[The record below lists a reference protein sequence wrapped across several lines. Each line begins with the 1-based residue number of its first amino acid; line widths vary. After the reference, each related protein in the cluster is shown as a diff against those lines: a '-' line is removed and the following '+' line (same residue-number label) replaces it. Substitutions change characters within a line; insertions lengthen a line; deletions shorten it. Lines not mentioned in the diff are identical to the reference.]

1 MWLIARRS
9 FAEGWMRLAAT
20 MLAALFSIGL
30 ISGSLQF
37 GLRAQEAVSGSDA
50 SEYSRADV
58 LVQGGQ
64 ADPDDPY
71 ATPDGRVA
79 LGEVAGR
86 PGVAAAAGD
95 AMVPATA
102 YGSDRT
108 PIVPPAG
115 AGTTLRP
122 WTSDGRLNP
131 YRLESGRAPAADGE
145 VAVTRH
151 VARAGGLDVGDP
163 VKVMLPKRTR
173 DMRVVGIVTVQGRS
187 AVASGD
193 LLLAPPATVQRAAG
207 LPADT
212 WQAVWVKAAAACLR
226 DAARC
231 PGPRPRRGRHRPDG
245 GERPRRPV
253 GGLRDSGASI
263 GGAIGML
270 SSVAVFVGLFVVA
283 NTFGTLV
290 RQRTRRL
297 ALLSAIGAT
306 PRQIRRLI
314 RLEAL
319 ALGAV
324 ASAGGVLAATRCRPC
339 SPACSPRTAS
349 TSPPPTR
356 STAGSRSP
364 SPPRRESS
372 SPSSPCGGRPPR
384 RPDLPMQALRAASA
398 DSAAAAGPASSA
410 RSRCS
415 RSPGCSSARCSRS
428 APRSRRAPTA
438 PSGRAC

>member
-212 WQAVWVKAAAACLR
+212 WQAVWVKAAAACL
-226 DAARC
+226 
-231 PGPRPRRGRHRPDG
+231 PRRCAVPWPATSARTSPSGR
-245 GERPRRPV
+245 RR
-253 GGLRDSGASI
+253 AS
-263 GGAIGML
+263 
-270 SSVAVFVGLFVVA
+270 
-283 NTFGTLV
+283 
-290 RQRTRRL
+290 
-297 ALLSAIGAT
+297 AT
-306 PRQIRRLI
+306 PSR
-314 RLEAL
+314 
-319 ALGAV
+319 
-324 ASAGGVLAATRCRPC
+324 
-339 SPACSPRTAS
+339 PACGTPAPR
-349 TSPPPTR
+349 
-356 STAGSRSP
+356 
-364 SPPRRESS
+364 
-372 SPSSPCGGRPPR
+372 
-384 RPDLPMQALRAASA
+384 
-398 DSAAAAGPASSA
+398 SAAPSA
-410 RSRCS
+410 CCRRSRCS
-415 RSPGCSSARCSRS
+415 SGCSSSPTRSARSSGSGPGGSRCSAR
-428 APRSRRAPTA
+428 
-438 PSGRAC
+438 SGRRPARSGG